1 MNILVIGLVW
11 PEPRST
17 AAGKRMLQVLDL
29 FLERGDQ
36 IYFGSTAT
44 KNERSFDLNLLGIN
58 CLEIELN
65 SSTFDILLLSV
76 RPDLVL
82 FDRFISE
89 EQFGWRVA
97 EACPGAL
104 RILDTED
111 LHFLRNT
118 RRSLLQSDQD
128 FIQAL
133 MNDEIAK
140 REIASIYRCD
150 LSLII
155 SDAEMSLLQE
165 HFQISPQLLCHLP
178 FLSDPVSEEE
188 LQQYPPFEA
197 RKDFMTIGNFRHEPN
212 RQSVLD
218 LKQRIWPAIRERLP
232 EVNLFIY
239 GAYCDAAM
247 LKLHNEKEGFFV
259 IGPVDQAKDAF
270 VKARICLA
278 PIRFG
283 AGQKGKLFEAML
295 YGTPSITTHLGAEG
309 MNGNLPWNGFITD
322 DFSVFIEESVRLYSD
337 QDLWSG
343 AQRNGIKILNTCFN
357 KENYVP
363 AFFNKLETLKDNL
376 VLYRNKNFIG
386 SMLMAETV
394 KSTKYLSKWIEEK
407 NKKK

>member
-1 MNILVIGLVW
+1 
-11 PEPRST
+11 
-17 AAGKRMLQVLDL
+17 
-29 FLERGDQ
+29 
-36 IYFGSTAT
+36 
-44 KNERSFDLNLLGIN
+44 
-58 CLEIELN
+58 
-65 SSTFDILLLSV
+65 
-76 RPDLVL
+76 
-82 FDRFISE
+82 
-89 EQFGWRVA
+89 
-97 EACPGAL
+97 
-104 RILDTED
+104 
-111 LHFLRNT
+111 
-118 RRSLLQSDQD
+118 
-128 FIQAL
+128 
-133 MNDEIAK
+133 
-140 REIASIYRCD
+140 
-150 LSLII
+150 
-155 SDAEMSLLQE
+155 MSLLQE
-165 HFQISPQLLCHLP
+165 HFHITPQLLCHLP

-218 LKQRIWPAIRERLP
+218 LKQRIWPAIREKLP

-259 IGPVDQAKDAF
+259 IGPVDQAKDVF
-270 VKARICLA
+270 VKARVCLA

-295 YGTPSITTHLGAEG
+295 YGTPSITTYLGAEG

-322 DFSVFIEESVRLYSD
+322 DFSVFIIESVRLYSD

-343 AQRNGIKILNTCFN
+343 AQRNGIEILNTCFN
-357 KENYVP
+357 KENYVS
-363 AFFNKLETLKDNL
+363 ALFNKLETLKDNL

>member
-36 IYFGSTAT
+36 IYFGSTAA
-44 KNERSFDLNLLGIN
+44 KNERSFDLNSLGIN

-165 HFQISPQLLCHLP
+165 HFQISPELLCHLP

-188 LQQYPPFEA
+188 LKQYPPFEA
-197 RKDFMTIGNFRHEPN
+197 RNDFMTIGNFRHEPN

-247 LKLHNEKEGFFV
+247 LKLHNVKEGFFV

-295 YGTPSITTHLGAEG
+295 YGTPSITTYLGAEG

-322 DFSVFIEESVRLYSD
+322 DFSVFIEESVRLYSNL
-337 QDLWSG
+337 DLWSA

>member
-1 MNILVIGLVW
+1 MKILVIGLVW

-17 AAGKRMLQVLDL
+17 AAGKRMLQLLKL
-29 FLERGDQ
+29 FLDRGDQ
-36 IYFGSTAT
+36 ICFGSTAS
-44 KNERSFDLNLLGIN
+44 KNERSFDLNLLGVEN
-58 CLEIELN
+58 LDLELN
-65 SSTFDILLLSV
+65 SSTFDALLLTI
-76 RPDLVL
+76 RPDLVI

-97 EACPGAL
+97 EVCPDAI

-118 RRSLLQSDQD
+118 RKYVMQTEQD
-128 FIQAL
+128 FNMVL
-133 MNDEIAK
+133 MNDDIAK

-155 SDAEMSLLQE
+155 SDAEMNLLHQN
-165 HFQISPQLLCHLP
+165 FQISSDLLCHLP

-188 LQQYPPFEA
+188 LKLFPPFET
-197 RKDFMTIGNFRHEPN
+197 RRDFMTIGNFRHEPN

-218 LKQRIWPAIRERLP
+218 LKQRIWPAIREKLP
-232 EVNLFIY
+232 EVSLFIY
-239 GAYCDAAM
+239 GAYCDGVM

-270 VKARICLA
+270 VKARVCLA

-283 AGQKGKLFEAML
+283 AGQKGKLYEAMQ
-295 YGTPSITTHLGAEG
+295 YGTPSVTTTLGAEG
-309 MNGNLPWNGFITD
+309 MHRNLPWNGFITD
-322 DFSVFIEESVRLYSD
+322 DFSVFIEESVKLYSD
-337 QDLWSG
+337 KYLWSK
-343 AQRNGIKILNTCFN
+343 ARRNGIVILNTCFN
-357 KENYVP
+357 KEHNVTG
-363 AFFNKLETLKDNL
+363 FFNKLEALKGNL

-386 SMLMAETV
+386 IMLMAEAA